1 MIIRQ
6 YFKDLVHLLF
16 PSVCV
21 GCETSLLSHEELLCT
36 ECLYH
41 LPFTDFHLDADNA
54 TARQLWGK
62 LHFQFAISMLYLSK
76 SSRVEKIVYNLKY
89 GNQPEVGYYFGKMY
103 ARKLSQVSD
112 LEQIDLIVPVPLHR
126 SKLRKR
132 GYNQSSYFAKGLAE
146 GLEKEW
152 SDTLLLRLK
161 ATISQ
166 TKKSRSDRYDNVANI
181 FYIKD
186 QTMIKGKHILIVDDV
201 LTTGATL
208 SSLGNVLIE
217 AGAEVSVVTM
227 ARA

>member
-1 MIIRQ
+1 MIRQ
-6 YFKDLVHLLF
+6 YFQDVVRLLF
-16 PSVCV
+16 PSICV
-21 GCETSLLSHEELLCT
+21 GCEISLLSHEQLLCT

-41 LPFTDFHLDADNA
+41 LPFTDFHLDSENA

-62 LHFQFAISMLYLSK
+62 LDFQFAVSMLYLSK
-76 SSRVEKIVYNLKY
+76 SSRVEKIVYNFKY
-89 GNQPEVGYYFGKMY
+89 GNQPEIGYCLGKTY
-103 ARKLSQVSD
+103 ARKLAQVPD
-112 LEQIDLIVPVPLHR
+112 IEQIDLILPVPLHR

-152 SDTLLLRLK
+152 SDKLLMRSK

-166 TKKSRSDRYDNVANI
+166 TQKSRSDRYNNVENI

-186 QTMIKGKHILIVDDV
+186 KEAVKDKHILIVDDV
-201 LTTGATL
+201 LTTGATI
-208 SSLGNVLIE
+208 SSLGNELIDL
-217 AGAEVSVVTM
+217 GAQVSVATM